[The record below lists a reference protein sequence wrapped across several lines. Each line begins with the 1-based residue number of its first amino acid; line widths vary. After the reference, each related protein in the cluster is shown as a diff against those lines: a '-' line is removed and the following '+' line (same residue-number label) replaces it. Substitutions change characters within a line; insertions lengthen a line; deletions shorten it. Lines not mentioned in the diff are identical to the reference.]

1 MTTIR
6 RLTDSCLV
14 VTTDTDATLFDPG
27 LHTFESKE
35 IDLDSIGD
43 ISRVLITH
51 EHGDHVNP
59 EFVRWLIDRR
69 ADLAVHANEAVA
81 GLLDGFGIEVHTGD
95 PAGVT
100 HEDVLHETIPTGA
113 QPANRAYTID
123 GVITHPGDSYQPTTS
138 APVLALP
145 LIVPWGSTTAS
156 MDFAR
161 RLAPRQVI
169 PIHDFYLN
177 EGGRGFAYNMAKNVL
192 AKADIEVLTL
202 HWGETVTI

>member
-6 RLTDSCLV
+6 RLVDSCLV

-27 LHTFESKE
+27 VHTFQSKE
-35 IDLDSIGD
+35 INLDAIGE

-59 EFVRWLIDRR
+59 EFVKWLIDRR
-69 ADLAVHANEAVA
+69 ADLAVYANEAVA
-81 GLLDGFGIEVHTGD
+81 GLLDGFGIEVDTGD
-95 PAGVT
+95 PARVT
-100 HEDVLHETIPTGA
+100 YEDVEHDMIPTGA
-113 QPANRAYTID
+113 QPANRAYTIE
-123 GVITHPGDSYQPTTS
+123 GILTHPGDSYQPTRS

-161 RLAPRQVI
+161 RLAPSQVI

-177 EGGRGFAYNMAKNVL
+177 EGGRSFAYNMAKNVL
-192 AKADIEVLTL
+192 AKADIEVITIN
-202 HWGETVTI
+202 WGETATL